1 MHTRKQAHSIAD
13 SVTDGVTDTVADSG
27 SDALTYTCT
36 DYAGADPRSHPE
48 LWCRHR
54 CHAPL

>member
-13 SVTDGVTDTVADSG
+13 SVTDDVTDTVADSG
-27 SDALTYTCT
+27 SDAFTYTCT
-36 DYAGADPRSHPE
+36 DHAGADPRSYSE

-54 CHAPL
+54 CYAPL